1 MDYPIQPLKR
11 TSIISLFP
19 TKSELEQLNKV
30 VDPKTAPNPPPKS
43 TIPKKS
49 IKYRT
54 DKKTSAKN
62 RFMVNNL
69 RKCSCIIISEN
80 FLEQF
85 RVASSFVI

>member
-19 TKSELEQLNKV
+19 TKSELEQLNKI
-30 VDPKTAPNPPPKS
+30 VDPKIAPNPQPKS
-43 TIPKKS
+43 TIPKKI

-69 RKCSCIIISEN
+69 QNAFALYSVRSE
-80 FLEQF
+80 
-85 RVASSFVI
+85 